1 MEALIEGL
9 IEIFGEIII
18 NIIAAIIGA
27 FFDYLNENSKVKRI
41 VKSTVAFVFYGAA
54 IVLFIF
60 SFMYQK
66 KILLSLTI
74 GYFIIATTLYLLKFT
89 NKNKWVSK
97 KANKVIK
104 IIQHILHYVFP
115 VALIVVGAITLV
127 DINAKIWLIVA
138 SSLAILIRLSID
150 IYKAD
155 RGAVK
160 KNIYYQENT
169 NPLTYHMVVDL
180 DTYNLIKKEKSA
192 PIICINSFEKQKIN
206 IGDYIVVSNDYNK
219 GEIKTKVVNKEEFK
233 TVEKLYKKKRFE
245 IPFKTINEINTYLAS
260 NYYSN
265 IDIEKNGLLYFLVYF
280 ETND

>member
-1 MEALIEGL
+1 MT
-9 IEIFGEIII
+9 
-18 NIIAAIIGA
+18 
-27 FFDYLNENSKVKRI
+27 K
-41 VKSTVAFVFYGAA
+41 T
-54 IVLFIF
+54 
-60 SFMYQK
+60 
-66 KILLSLTI
+66 
-74 GYFIIATTLYLLKFT
+74 
-89 NKNKWVSK
+89 
-97 KANKVIK
+97 
-104 IIQHILHYVFP
+104 
-115 VALIVVGAITLV
+115 
-127 DINAKIWLIVA
+127 KIWLIVA

-245 IPFKTINEINTYLAS
+245 IPFKTINEINAYLAS

-280 ETND
+280 ESND